1 MCQVPKQDGQ
11 QLQTS
16 QADHREWSVNGP
28 NNLQDMRNQEIT
40 IREGIRGIY
49 IIISR
54 SSIIILMPGSKTAK
68 KKVVRKKKPVKRRP
82 AANKGIDVNAE
93 LDLLLGNY
101 GEGIIDDA
109 KRVVKNTIDVIK
121 GGVRKG
127 PSPNLRSMFSKYG
140 DKKITKIS
148 IQRAPVQKA
157 IKIVSDVLTSG
168 KFSKTA
174 KQLGYDDIYHLSMIL
189 ELDNAKSVRYEKN
202 EVAVTVLGDS
212 VIVPIKKPI
221 KLIDFIDKTV
231 KAVGVNNYYLYSADK
246 YNCQEFLMAH
256 LKANGLANSTI
267 EKFIMQDAAVLLQKD
282 PSLIGAFKQ
291 VTDIGA
297 IFNVIK
303 EGRGVTDFIRKILRT
318 LGDAFDRTPKTV
330 KYTDADWARLSRNA
344 ETQSRA
350 GNDIMGFLSSL
361 NFLK

>member
-1 MCQVPKQDGQ
+1 M
-11 QLQTS
+11 
-16 QADHREWSVNGP
+16 
-28 NNLQDMRNQEIT
+28 
-40 IREGIRGIY
+40 
-49 IIISR
+49 
-54 SSIIILMPGSKTAK
+54 GSKTAK

-82 AANKGIDVNAE
+82 AAKKNVDVNAE
-93 LDLLLGNY
+93 IDLLLGNY

-127 PSPNLRSMFSKYG
+127 PSPNLRAMFSKYG
-140 DKKITKIS
+140 DKMITKIF

-157 IKIVSDVLTSG
+157 IKIVSDILTSG

-202 EVAVTVLGDS
+202 EVAVMKDSFNVLGDS

-221 KLIDFIDKTV
+221 KLLDFIDKTI
-231 KAVGVNNYYLYSADK
+231 KAVGVSNYYLYSADK

-267 EKFIMQDAAVLLQKD
+267 EKFIMQDAALLLQKD

-318 LGDAFDRTPKTV
+318 LGNAFDRTPKTV